1 MRLEKKLSY
10 YTFLLVP
17 VITVIIFITV
27 VIIPFI
33 LGISYSFISWDG
45 IPANP
50 KTFVGIANYKR
61 LLGDSRFI
69 SAGWHTLV
77 FTFFS
82 LLLTN
87 SMGLIMAML
96 VTTKLKTKNAART
109 MFFVPYLI
117 GGLLLGFIWKF
128 IFASPMESI
137 GSSLGLEN
145 ILFNWLISKGY
156 SMAALVIVNAWKMAG
171 YIMIIF
177 ITGFQSIP
185 TELEEAASV
194 DGADARQRFFKI
206 KIPLLAPSITI
217 TTFMTLS
224 NSFKIFDVNLSLTGG
239 GPVNTTEMFAM
250 NIYNEIFKS
259 SNFGYGQAKAIIF
272 FIFVAIITLLQT
284 YFNKK
289 REVVM

>member
-1 MRLEKKLSY
+1 MRMEKKLSY
-10 YTFLLVP
+10 YTFLLIP
-17 VITVIIFITV
+17 IITVIIFITV
-27 VIIPFI
+27 VIVPFVI
-33 LGISYSFISWDG
+33 GISYSFISWDG

-50 KTFVGIANYKR
+50 KAFVGLSNYSR
-61 LLGDSRFI
+61 LMKDTRFI
-69 SAGWHTLV
+69 SSGWNTLV

-87 SMGLIMAML
+87 TMGLVMAML
-96 VTTKLKTKNAART
+96 VTTKLQVRNAART

-128 IFASPMESI
+128 IFASPMVNLGE
-137 GSSLGLEN
+137 SLGLEN
-145 ILFNWLISKGY
+145 IFFNWLISKGHA
-156 SMAALVIVNAWKMAG
+156 MAALVIVNAWKMAG

-185 TELEEAASV
+185 TDLVEAASV
-194 DGADARQRFFKI
+194 DGANGRQRFFRI
-206 KIPLLAPSITI
+206 TVPLLAPSITI

-239 GPVNTTEMFAM
+239 GPVNSTEMFAI

-272 FIFVAIITLLQT
+272 FVFVAIITLIQT